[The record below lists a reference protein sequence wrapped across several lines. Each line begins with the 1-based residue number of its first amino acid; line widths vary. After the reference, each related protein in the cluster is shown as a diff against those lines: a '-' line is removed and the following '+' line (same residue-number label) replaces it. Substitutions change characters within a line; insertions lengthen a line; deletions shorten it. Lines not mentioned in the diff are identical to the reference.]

1 MLRRNYFFRDSS
13 TATATETVIPTMG
26 LLPAPRKP
34 RKQGFRWVK
43 SSKGSSFYN
52 ILIVFSLDQS
62 RVSAIV
68 CGQMWTKIFCPHR
81 SFIIADTQDFARAS
95 FALFRH
101 KPFSI
106 ALNHQLLST
115 IQKNHQ
121 LYSRYHRLSV
131 NFVSSINII
140 KELLEIGN
148 HIRRRYNLCHFAEAA
163 EPTIE
168 LVTDCNFGIHND
180 IHRQIH
186 AIRSG

>member
-1 MLRRNYFFRDSS
+1 
-13 TATATETVIPTMG
+13 MG

-34 RKQGFRWVK
+34 RKHGFRWVK

-121 LYSRYHRLSV
+121 LCSNYHHLLV
-131 NFVSSINII
+131 IFVSSINII
-140 KELLEIGN
+140 KELMEIGY
-148 HIRRRYNLCHFAEAA
+148 HIRWRYDLCHLSKSTK
-163 EPTIE
+163 PTIK
-168 LVTDCNFGIHND
+168 LVTDSNLCGYNKMTFIFRTIEHF
-180 IHRQIH
+180 
-186 AIRSG
+186 